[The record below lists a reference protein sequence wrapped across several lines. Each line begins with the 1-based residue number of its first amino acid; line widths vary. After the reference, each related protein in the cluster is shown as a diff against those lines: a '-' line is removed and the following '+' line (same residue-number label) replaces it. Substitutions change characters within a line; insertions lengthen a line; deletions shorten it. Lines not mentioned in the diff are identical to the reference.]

1 MVRQPDY
8 TVFSNFQVQ
17 GVIGDPHP
25 GLYPLVQVDFHVPAV
40 STLGSVSSWLD
51 HSAPTQILSAHKG
64 NGSSAIDLSVAMQ
77 YGTGL
82 GINTLREQFAEINN
96 LLHSPNSTTRNVIL
110 TLGNADAVTKLY
122 RLLGEPGDTF
132 LVEEYSF
139 CGLTNAP
146 IAQGVRWQPVKID
159 SMGLIPSDMETLLS
173 TWDEAVRG
181 RRPHVLYCIPCV
193 TGLRILPLCIL
204 LTFLLDSTG
213 QNPTGATLPL
223 ERRREIYAIAQKYDI
238 VILEDGKTSGIQTN
252 KSKTWTLTVASSRSL
267 LFLPIQQKHPLHR
280 QPTRKRCH
288 A

>member
-1 MVRQPDY
+1 MVRQLDY

-17 GVIGDPHP
+17 GLIGDPHP

-159 SMGLIPSDMETLLS
+159 NMGLIPSDMETLLS

-193 TGLRILPLCIL
+193 TGPRILPLCIL

-252 KSKTWTLTVASSRSL
+252 KSKTWRLTVASSRSL
-267 LFLPIQQKHPLHR
+267 LFLPIQQKHSIHR